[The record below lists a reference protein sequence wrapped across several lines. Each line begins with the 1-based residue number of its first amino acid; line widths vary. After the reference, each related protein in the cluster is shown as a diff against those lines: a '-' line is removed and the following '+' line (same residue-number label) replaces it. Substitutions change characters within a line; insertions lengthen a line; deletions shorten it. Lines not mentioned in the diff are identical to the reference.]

1 MSNVETVLDVKAI
14 RADFP
19 ILDQQIKPGVPLVY
33 LDNAASSQKPL
44 AVIEAMNEYYR
55 EYHANVHRGIHTLS
69 EQATLAYENAR
80 LKVAEFINAKSSRE
94 IVFVRNAT
102 EALNLVM
109 YTWGRANINPG
120 DVIVLTQMEHHSNIV
135 PWQLLAREKG
145 AEIRYIP
152 VTEEGLLDLT
162 DLDRFLD
169 GPVKLVGLVHMS
181 NMLGTINP
189 VAEITAQAHEAGALV
204 VIDAAQSV
212 PHMKV
217 DVQALDADFLVFS
230 GHKMCG
236 PTGSGAL
243 YGRRALLEAM
253 PPFMGGGEMIKRV
266 TFEGAEWNDVPG
278 KFEAG
283 TPAIAEAIGLGAA
296 ADYLSGIGMDKIH
309 AHERSIIAYALERLE
324 EMPGIRLYGPLDTS
338 KRGGVATFTLEGL
351 HPHDIAQLV
360 NEAGVA
366 VRAGHHCTM
375 PLHQRYN
382 LPATTRAS
390 FYLYN
395 LPEEVDQLV
404 EALYEAKSVFAL

>member
-1 MSNVETVLDVKAI
+1 MDVEAI

-19 ILDQQIKPGVPLVY
+19 ILDQAIKPGVPLVY

-44 AVIEAMNEYYR
+44 AVIEAMNDYYR
-55 EYHANVHRGIHTLS
+55 RYHANVHRGIHALS
-69 EQATLAYENAR
+69 EKATAAYEEAR
-80 LKVAEFINAKSSRE
+80 AKVAAFINAGSRRE

-102 EALNLVM
+102 EAVNLVM
-109 YTWGRANINPG
+109 YSWGRVNIGAG
-120 DVIVLTQMEHHSNIV
+120 DVIVLTQMEHHANIV
-135 PWQLLAREKG
+135 PWQLLAQEKG
-145 AEIRYIP
+145 AELRFIP
-152 VTEEGLLDLT
+152 VTEDGFLDLS
-162 DLDRFLD
+162 DLDWLLS
-169 GPVKLVGLVHMS
+169 GPVKLVGVVHMS
-181 NMLGTINP
+181 NVVGTINP
-189 VAEITAQAHEAGALV
+189 VAEIAARAHAAGARVLV
-204 VIDAAQSV
+204 DAAQSV
-212 PHMKV
+212 PHMQV

-243 YGRRALLEAM
+243 YGRRALLETM

-266 TFEGAEWNDVPG
+266 TLEGAEWNDVPG

-296 ADYLSGIGMDKIH
+296 VDYLAGIGMDKIH
-309 AHERSIIAYALERLE
+309 AHERAITAYALERLDE
-324 EMPGIRLYGPLDTS
+324 VPGVRVYGPADVS
-338 KRGGVATFTLEGL
+338 KRGGVTAFTMEDM

-360 NEAGVA
+360 NEMGVA
-366 VRAGHHCTM
+366 VRAGHHCAM

-395 LPEEVDQLV
+395 TFEEVDRLV
-404 EALYEAKSVFAL
+404 EALYAAKSVFAL